1 MVISSENSK
10 GGLVISE
17 DVISSIAINAAK
29 DVDGISS
36 FSNRPVDVVST
47 LRKGSL
53 KVTSPVRIAEENDG
67 ISVSIYVNILPGR
80 EIQPV
85 ALKVQSAVKD
95 AIQNMTGKHVSKVNV
110 IIAGI
115 DFTDGSSSPDEPKE
129 TEN

>member
-17 DVISSIAINAAK
+17 EVVASIAINAAK

-53 KVTSPVRIAEENDG
+53 KVTSPVRITEDTDG
-67 ISVSIYVNILPGR
+67 LAVSIYVNILPGK

-85 ALKVQSAVKD
+85 AVKVQSAVKD
-95 AIQNMTGKHVSKVNV
+95 AIQNMTGKNVAKVNV
-110 IIAGI
+110 VIAGI
-115 DFTDGSSSPDEPKE
+115 DFTESKDKDEPKE
-129 TEN
+129 TEE